1 MEIRL
6 QKYIF
11 VAHKQNIV
19 SEIKNIIFDLGGVII
34 NLDIPKT
41 ISEFNK
47 LTNKPFES
55 IYTQLQ
61 QTPIFDLFD
70 KGQIN
75 ETDFFIELNKS
86 LDNPL
91 TDKQLLDAWNAM
103 LLDFPLH
110 RLELLSQL
118 KQRYRIFLLS
128 NTNETHITRFEKDL
142 YQQHGYKNLEPFFEK
157 VYYSC
162 RMGMRKPDA
171 AIFDFVLKENSLNA
185 SETIFIDD
193 SPQHIK
199 GALDAGIQSYL
210 LLSVCVLSGPTE
222 TTVIGTSNFC
232 SK

>member
-1 MEIRL
+1 M

-55 IYTQLQ
+55 IYSQLQ

-91 TDKQLLDAWNAM
+91 TDKQLLNAWNAM
-103 LLDFPLH
+103 LLDFPIH
-110 RLELLSQL
+110 RLELLNQL
-118 KQRYRIFLLS
+118 KHRYRIFLLS

-142 YQQHGYKNLEPFFEK
+142 YQQHGFKNLEPFFEK

-162 RMGMRKPDA
+162 RIGMRKPDRE
-171 AIFDFVLKENSLNA
+171 IFDFVLNENTLNA

-193 SPQHIK
+193 SPQHID
-199 GALDAGIQSYL
+199 GALKTGITAH
-210 LLSVCVLSGPTE
+210 LLSKEKDVKSLIE
-222 TTVIGTSNFC
+222 ELNLI
-232 SK
+232 